1 MKQSI
6 SRKCLRLL
14 SCSRCNSQKGEVAA
28 EDFLRLLY
36 REGRLTAAELTG
48 RPRAL
53 KELAAGKLRPVLQV
67 RNQSTA
73 CSALQS
79 EVVRVSRSELLWL
92 FGPPNRQLQNGLE
105 LAEIRELDLAPVQS
119 ACAFQDNVHG

>member
-1 MKQSI
+1 M
-6 SRKCLRLL
+6 
-14 SCSRCNSQKGEVAA
+14 AA

-92 FGPPNRQLQNGLE
+92 FGPPNRRLQNGLE

-119 ACAFQDNVHG
+119 ECAFQDNVHG